1 MEAEAPVAGG
11 EVSPWVFPSAA
22 GTPLDLSAVAR
33 RFQSLLRAAGLP
45 RYRCTICASKDLL
58 TLTSRP

>member
-1 MEAEAPVAGG
+1 MAPGAGG
-11 EVSPWVFPSAA
+11 LFPGWVSRGA
-22 GTPLDLSAVAR
+22 GGPPLDLSAVAR